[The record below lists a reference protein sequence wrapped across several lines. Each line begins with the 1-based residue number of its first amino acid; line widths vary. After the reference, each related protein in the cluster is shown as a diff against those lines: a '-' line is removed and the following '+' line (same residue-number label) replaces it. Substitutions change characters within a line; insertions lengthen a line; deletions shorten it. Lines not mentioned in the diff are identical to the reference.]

1 MIILRITGRFRYP
14 PDATNLDQCEA
25 SRIFLL
31 RRLSRDLSRRSAKHE
46 AGSGGIYIAWGVSP
60 RDTIEENSKPR
71 SGDRQLDHHG
81 FGSRRNRGLS
91 PLQGSGVL

>member
-60 RDTIEENSKPR
+60 RWCTSRYPGALK
-71 SGDRQLDHHG
+71 GRQIAAAA
-81 FGSRRNRGLS
+81 
-91 PLQGSGVL
+91 